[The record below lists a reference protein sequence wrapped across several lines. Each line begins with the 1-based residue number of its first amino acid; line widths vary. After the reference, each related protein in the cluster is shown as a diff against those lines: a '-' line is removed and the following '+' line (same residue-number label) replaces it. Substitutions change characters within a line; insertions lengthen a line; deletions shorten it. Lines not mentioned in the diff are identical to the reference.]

1 VPKAI
6 RVAVLVNPQNNAQT
20 EATLREVQDA
30 ARLIPW
36 PIDIL
41 RASTSS
47 EIEAAFAT
55 MVRERIE
62 ALFIGADAYFGSR
75 GLQLA
80 TFATRHGIAT
90 SYTNRA
96 FPEAGGLMRYG
107 TDVVDMFHQVGAYVG
122 RILKGAKP
130 ADLPVVQS
138 TQFEFVINIQT
149 ARALGIEV
157 PAPMLARA
165 DKVIE

>member
-1 VPKAI
+1 PIVFGVGENPVKLGLVASLARPGGNLTGVNFFSTEAVSKRLGLLHELVPKAV
-6 RVAVLVNPQNNAQT
+6 RVAVLVNPQNSAQT
-20 EATLREVQDA
+20 EATLREVENA

-41 RASTSS
+41 RASTSR

-55 MVRERIE
+55 MVQERVE

-75 GLQLA
+75 ALQLA

-96 FPEAGGLMRYG
+96 FPEAGGLMSYG
-107 TDVVDMFHQVGAYVG
+107 TDV
-122 RILKGAKP
+122 
-130 ADLPVVQS
+130 
-138 TQFEFVINIQT
+138 
-149 ARALGIEV
+149 
-157 PAPMLARA
+157 
-165 DKVIE
+165 